1 MGGENEMKCDVE
13 PVEMSQYSRSRGC
26 WDGPNCFAILGESS
40 RKSVSCP
47 CYVMISLLL
56 IAVTLLAM
64 PAAIIINDGN
74 DNSMRI
80 PPTLAESRLSAGAR
94 GRNHERS
101 TAGSSGTVAG
111 KVKAALKEPIV
122 TQIADKQKEKL
133 LLNMLQTLEQV
144 RLPIA
149 LACPQILSCVLTLTT
164 NTTTFQKILLHEN
177 KMYYSIHTTL
187 QPCDDKCAKM
197 AGRDKETLHLC
208 RMACRKSKAQRMKV
222 TILWETRE

>member
-1 MGGENEMKCDVE
+1 MGGEKDMKCDVE

-26 WDGPNCFAILGESS
+26 WDAGPNCFAILGESS

-47 CYVMISLLL
+47 CYVMVSLLL

-94 GRNHERS
+94 GRSHERS
-101 TAGSSGTVAG
+101 TAGSSGTVAE

-144 RLPIA
+144 AHSTGLP
-149 LACPQILSCVLTLTT
+149 QMLSCVLTLTT
-164 NTTTFQKILLHEN
+164 NTTTFQKILLHQ
-177 KMYYSIHTTL
+177 K
-187 QPCDDKCAKM
+187 
-197 AGRDKETLHLC
+197 
-208 RMACRKSKAQRMKV
+208 
-222 TILWETRE
+222 